1 MSAIADYIAKLG
13 QRDSIM
19 LKGGI
24 FFLFV
29 FVVALMFPSG
39 ESIESDYHVGT
50 IWTDK
55 DLIAP
60 FLFPIYKEE
69 HDYQHERAV
78 AAQNVYKVFE
88 EELGVS
94 HKNIDS
100 LQKFFA
106 DLQSTLDARSAYL
119 RLREAG
125 GRKRQKNERELVL
138 DSAALSNRM
147 SRIPVS
153 FTEDEWKTL
162 QRLRFADAF
171 AGKPRYQFYLGRL
184 RRDVLLVVNELYLQG
199 ILNIRKE
206 SVGTGISIAFR
217 RKTDEQIVPISK
229 FLDAD
234 NLGRVVQQTF
244 ISGYKSENDTVS
256 IATKIA
262 LSFLSPNIIFQ
273 KEHSDLE
280 YFTSYLASLLNI
292 TLWQCSSSL
301 LKHGLRNTYN
311 LGLFKYYAY
320 SLNRDP
326 VHTQR
331 TANLID
337 NSNCNLVYSHF
348 GDAEKAPRLLDNFE
362 WIRPYHQ
369 VFKTSVPC
377 QHYVVAG
384 LSETNANILNVLKKY
399 PDSVVFMESSAEQYY
414 NVYVKDIGNED
425 EYYCNLK
432 NSLLFVCQGQSSFL
446 ADAFYNGKFS
456 LVYPDYKDAESI
468 INSQLSKKLGMGQI
482 MSRTANLANYSELK
496 VQPEYQS
503 SIKYLHEKIKEIE

>member
-1 MSAIADYIAKLG
+1 MKILYATANSQGAKIQLSRFMRAMEG
-13 QRDSIM
+13 S
-19 LKGGI
+19 
-24 FFLFV
+24 
-29 FVVALMFPSG
+29 
-39 ESIESDYHVGT
+39 
-50 IWTDK
+50 
-55 DLIAP
+55 
-60 FLFPIYKEE
+60 E
-69 HDYQHERAV
+69 HQIKV
-78 AAQNVYKVFE
+78 AAYKQSSPKG
-88 EELGVS
+88 L
-94 HKNIDS
+94 NIDW
-100 LQKFFA
+100 
-106 DLQSTLDARSAYL
+106 TLDAL
-119 RLREAG
+119 
-125 GRKRQKNERELVL
+125 
-138 DSAALSNRM
+138 
-147 SRIPVS
+147 
-153 FTEDEWKTL
+153 
-162 QRLRFADAF
+162 
-171 AGKPRYQFYLGRL
+171 
-184 RRDVLLVVNELYLQG
+184 
-199 ILNIRKE
+199 LNIYRPE
-206 SVGTGISIAFR
+206 LLSLNG
-217 RKTDEQIVPISK
+217 
-229 FLDAD
+229 D
-234 NLGRVVQQTF
+234 NLGIYYEQLKQFAPDLV
-244 ISGYKSENDTVS
+244 I
-256 IATKIA
+256 
-262 LSFLSPNIIFQ
+262 
-273 KEHSDLE
+273 SDLE

-311 LGLFKYYAY
+311 LGLFKYYAH

-337 NSNCNLVYSHF
+337 NSNLNLVYSHF
-348 GDAEKAPRLLDNFE
+348 GDAEKAPKLLENFE

-369 VFKTSVPC
+369 VFKHSIMC

-414 NVYVKDIGNED
+414 NVYVKDIGNKD